1 MRPERLTTKIFLD
14 GGDPHET
21 KAIAELLG
29 FLDGQTTNPTLISK
43 NPAARKRLEKGNKF
57 SEEEIYN
64 FYHFVV
70 TELSGMMPQGS
81 ISIEVYADPST
92 ESGEMLI
99 QGRQMFG
106 WIPNAQIKFPT
117 SPEGLKAAE
126 QAVSEGIRVNMTLC
140 FTQEQAAAV
149 YAATRGAKR
158 GGVYV
163 SPFVGRL
170 DDRGE
175 RGMDLI
181 ENILTMYK
189 KGNAHV
195 EVLTASVRSL
205 DHLLYAIKLGSDIVT
220 APFAILKEWGEK
232 GMPMPGDDYRYDPKG
247 LKPIPY
253 QPLELSRGWNE
264 YDISHDLTVSG
275 MEKFSAD
282 WKSLIR

>member
-1 MRPERLTTKIFLD
+1 
-14 GGDPHET
+14 
-21 KAIAELLG
+21 
-29 FLDGQTTNPTLISK
+29 
-43 NPAARKRLEKGNKF
+43 
-57 SEEEIYN
+57 
-64 FYHFVV
+64 
-70 TELSGMMPQGS
+70 
-81 ISIEVYADPST
+81 
-92 ESGEMLI
+92 
-99 QGRQMFG
+99 
-106 WIPNAQIKFPT
+106 
-117 SPEGLKAAE
+117 
-126 QAVSEGIRVNMTLC
+126 MTLC

-149 YAATRGAKR
+149 YAATRGARR

-175 RGMDLI
+175 NGMDLI

-195 EVLTASVRSL
+195 EVLTASVRNL

-220 APFAILKEWGEK
+220 APFVILKEWGEK
-232 GMPMPGDDYRYDPKG
+232 GMPMPGNEYRYEPKG

-253 QPLELSRGWNE
+253 KPLELSRKWDA

-282 WKSLIR
+282 WKSLIRVQ